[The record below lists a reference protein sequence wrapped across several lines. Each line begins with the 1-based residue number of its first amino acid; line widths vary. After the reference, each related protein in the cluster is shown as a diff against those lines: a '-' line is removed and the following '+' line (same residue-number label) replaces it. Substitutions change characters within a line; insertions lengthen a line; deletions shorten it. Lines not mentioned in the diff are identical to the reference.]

1 MPRPKKRGFGYF
13 PLDTDFFANH
23 KIKNLRR
30 AHGAIGILT
39 YINLMCKVYTKGY
52 YFEFAD
58 FDELCH
64 DLAEEITTTQVERT
78 ARSVAETIN
87 YLVERGTLDEGL
99 FERGVISGR
108 AMQEQ
113 YVISAY
119 KAKRKIDM
127 DEHCLVDV
135 LSIVRKNKVSSE
147 ETTINS
153 EETPINSEDGTQSKV
168 NKNNNNYTTFSF
180 SAHAREEEKEGNL
193 PPSRAEVLQL
203 MYDIG
208 ADNPESETIKFINYN
223 EMLQWKCLPAWQAA
237 VRRWIDLKG

>member
-13 PLDTDFFANH
+13 PLDTDFFTNH

-52 YFEFAD
+52 YFEFSD

-87 YLVERGTLDEGL
+87 YLVERGTLDEEL
-99 FERGVISGR
+99 FKRGVISGR

-113 YVISAY
+113 YVISAQ

-153 EETPINSEDGTQSKV
+153 EETAINSEDGTQSKV
-168 NKNNNNYTTFSF
+168 KYSNYNYTTFNF
-180 SAHAREEEKEGNL
+180 SAHAREDKEENL
-193 PPSRAEVLQL
+193 PPSKEEVLSL

-208 ADNPESETIKFINYN
+208 ADEPEKEAVKFINYN
-223 EMLQWKCLPAWQAA
+223 EMLKWKCLPEWRAA
-237 VRRWIDLKG
+237 VRRWLDLKGW